1 MTNQS
6 FQIDL
11 ISEAEGGYTV
21 VVPQL
26 PGCISFGNTVEEAK
40 NNAKEAIDLH
50 LENIQAHN
58 KVSLKEIIQKTVFST
73 AIQVKHSY
81 A

>member
-11 ISEAEGGYTV
+11 ISEQEGGYTV

-26 PGCISFGNTVEEAK
+26 PGCISFGQTIEEAK
-40 NNAKEAIDLH
+40 NNAKEAINLH
-50 LENIQAHN
+50 LENIKAHN
-58 KVSLKEIIQKTVFST
+58 KVNLKDIIQKTVFST

>member
-1 MTNQS
+1 MSNKL

-26 PGCISFGNTVEEAK
+26 PGCISFGETIEEAK
-40 NNAKEAIDLH
+40 NNAKEAIYLH
-50 LENIQAHN
+50 LENIKAHN
-58 KVSLKEIIQKTVFST
+58 RVSLREIIQKTVLST
-73 AIQVKHSY
+73 AIDVKHSY